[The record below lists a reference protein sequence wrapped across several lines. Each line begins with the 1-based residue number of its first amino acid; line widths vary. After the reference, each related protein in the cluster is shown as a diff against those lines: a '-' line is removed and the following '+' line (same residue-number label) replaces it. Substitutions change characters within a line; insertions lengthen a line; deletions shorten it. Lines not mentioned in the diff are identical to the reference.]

1 MAMIP
6 RAWRVTFQGTNDVF
20 ERDLPETFFADLGS
34 YLMEPENLARRTR
47 VYPFSTGSIT
57 TDMSEVRK
65 LEMLF

>member
-20 ERDLPETFFADLGS
+20 ERDLPETFFEDLGS
-34 YLMEPENLARRTR
+34 YLIDPENPARRTR
-47 VYPFSTGSIT
+47 IYPFSTGSIT

>member
-6 RAWRVTFQGTNDVF
+6 RAWRVTFQGTNDRF
-20 ERDLPETFFADLGS
+20 ERDLPGTFFEDFGS
-34 YLMEPENLARRTR
+34 YLIDPENPARRTR
-47 VYPFSTGSIT
+47 VYSLSMGSIT

>member
-20 ERDLPETFFADLGS
+20 QRDLPEAFLEDLGS
-34 YLMEPENLARRTR
+34 YLTDPKDPAKRTR
-47 VYPFSTGSIT
+47 VYPFSTGPIT
-57 TDMSEVRK
+57 ADLSEVRK